1 MAEERWSPVPDYAG
15 WYEASDWGQVYSL
28 PRAAAA
34 GGLLHPKLNSRGY
47 YQVGL
52 CKYGRVTQVL
62 VGRIVLDAAER
73 VIGREIQA
81 SDHQALIDEAIAAVR
96 SAAESGASAGAAGG
110 SR

>member
-62 VGRIVLDAAER
+62 VGRIVLAAFRGPCPPGKR
-73 VIGREIQA
+73 VRYGPRGPADNSLEN
-81 SDHQALIDEAIAAVR
+81 LR
-96 SAAESGASAGAAGG
+96 WG
-110 SR
+110 

>member
-15 WYEASDWGQVYSL
+15 WYEDSDWGRVYSL

-62 VGRIVLDAAER
+62 VGRIVLAAFRGPWPRGPADNSLENLR
-73 VIGREIQA
+73 WG
-81 SDHQALIDEAIAAVR
+81 
-96 SAAESGASAGAAGG
+96 
-110 SR
+110 